1 MLRLRLGVVLGLR
14 LGVVLGLGL
23 GVVFRGVYSCT
34 TFDYFPPPG
43 PLIFFPAGSK
53 YS

>member
-23 GVVFRGVYSCT
+23 GVVLGLVFLSPTNSFRRVT
-34 TFDYFPPPG
+34 MR
-43 PLIFFPAGSK
+43 
-53 YS
+53 